1 MVCDQTTLLRSGVQA
16 KNTANA
22 CAVVPRW
29 TPQLGWKW
37 PKDVFQSMN
46 RALFCPAAWQ
56 EDSECLNTI
65 NSCIHFGN
73 NGLKEHFEY

>member
-1 MVCDQTTLLRSGVQA
+1 MRSWVEA
-16 KNTANA
+16 KNTATT
-22 CAVVPRW
+22 CAVVPCW

-37 PKDVFQSMN
+37 PKDVFQPMN

-56 EDSECLNTI
+56 EGSKHSNTI

-73 NGLKEHFEY
+73 NGLKEHVGY